1 MDIGRAFSFVFED
14 EKWVTKTL
22 IAVVVAILSILI
34 IPIPLLTGYMVA
46 IARNVANGD
55 ETLPEWSDW
64 GRLWM
69 DGLAIIVANIVY
81 TIPFWLIPLILAVPS
96 LLTNNE
102 QAGTSLMSLAVIL
115 SCFLITIGV
124 LLLLFISPA
133 LVVIYARTGEFGS
146 LFQVGRILSFVQACI
161 NPILVALVIG
171 ILVSVVASIVGGLLN
186 LIPCIGTILALPVTV
201 YPLMVMGHAYG
212 QVGRQCPT
220 Q

>member
-1 MDIGRAFSFVFED
+1 MDIGRAFTYVFED
-14 EKWVTKTL
+14 ERWVTKTL

-34 IPIPLLTGYMVA
+34 IPLPLLTGYMVA

-55 ETLPEWSDW
+55 EKLPEWSDL

-81 TIPFWLIPLILAVPS
+81 TIPFWLIPLILTLPS
-96 LLTNNE
+96 FMTNNE
-102 QAGTSLMSLAVIL
+102 NLGASLMSVGLVL
-115 SCFLITIGV
+115 SCILITIGV

-146 LFQVGRILSFVQACI
+146 LFQIGRILSFVRACI
-161 NPILVALVIG
+161 NPILTALVIG

-186 LIPCIGTILALPVTV
+186 LIPCIGTIIALPVTV

-212 QVGRQCPT
+212 QVGRQCPVE
-220 Q
+220 

>member
-14 EKWVTKTL
+14 ERWVMKVL

-55 ETLPEWSDW
+55 ETLPEWNDL
-64 GRLWM
+64 GRMWM

-81 TIPFWLIPLILAVPS
+81 TIPFWLIPLILMLPS
-96 LLTNNE
+96 AMTSDKDL
-102 QAGTSLMSLAVIL
+102 GMSLMSIGAAL
-115 SCFLITIGV
+115 SCILIVIGV

-146 LFQVGRILSFVQACI
+146 LFQIGRILSFVQACI
-161 NPILVALVIG
+161 TPILTALVIG
-171 ILVSVVASIVGGLLN
+171 ILVSVAASIVGGLLN
-186 LIPCIGTILALPVTV
+186 LVPCIGTILALPVAV

-212 QVGRQCPT
+212 QVGRQCPV